1 MASLWLLTSACW
13 RTRTLDSPRCH
24 YRVLNLQFELLM
36 KHDSLGRKLLL
47 IAFLCVCVCV
57 CVFSLCFLQAVALS
71 SVRPAL
77 LPLPSPLG
85 KLPHEV

>member
-36 KHDSLGRKLLL
+36 KHHSLGRKLLL
-47 IAFLCVCVCV
+47 IAFLCVCVCLFPM
-57 CVFSLCFLQAVALS
+57 FSPGSRPQLS
-71 SVRPAL
+71 ETGFTAA
-77 LPLPSPLG
+77 PLSLG
-85 KLPHEV
+85 KTAARSLK